1 MKIAFDGKRALRNFT
16 GLGNYSRLV
25 IESLAQQYP
34 EDKLTIFAPEYS
46 MERFA
51 GNSRLQGILN
61 LQNAEIRPIVPTDL
75 RFVFKGLPSSL
86 RKSLWRTFCIPDA
99 LKGIG
104 ADLYHGLSNE
114 LPLNMDKA
122 GLPSVL
128 TMHDVIYRTMP
139 HCYSPIDRALYNY
152 KYGHSCRVASRI
164 IAISEC
170 TKKDVIRF
178 YGIPEGK
185 IDVVYQG
192 IDANFRRAVTPSE
205 IEEVRARYSLP
216 ERYIIQVGSIEE
228 RKNALLSVRALQGLP
243 TDVRLLLVG
252 RHTPY
257 VNQLKKEAE
266 KLRLTERVR
275 FLHSVPFPDLPP
287 LLHGASAA
295 LYPSR
300 YEGFGLP
307 VLEAL
312 ACGAPVIAAT
322 GSCLEEAGGEAA
334 FYVHPDDDASAAKI
348 LQAIIS
354 GSTDIAGRRAEG
366 LRHTEKFTND
376 TVASNTRKV
385 YEKAIREFRESH
397 ATTK

>member
-25 IESLAQQYP
+25 IESLARQFP
-34 EDKLTIFAPEYS
+34 EDKLTIFAPEFS
-46 MERFA
+46 LERFA
-51 GNSRLQGILN
+51 GNSRLQSLFN
-61 LQNAEIRPIVPTDL
+61 LQNAEIRPIVSSDL
-75 RFVFKGLPSSL
+75 NLVYKGFPSSL
-86 RKSLWRTFCIPDA
+86 RKSLWRTFYIPKA
-99 LKGIG
+99 LRGIG

-122 GLPSVL
+122 GMPSVL

-139 HCYSPIDRALYNY
+139 HCYSPIDRVLYDY
-152 KYGHSCRVASRI
+152 KYGHSCRVATRI

-170 TKKDVIRF
+170 TKKDVMRF
-178 YGIPEGK
+178 YGIPEEK

-205 IEEVRARYSLP
+205 IAEVRARYSLP
-216 ERYIIQVGSIEE
+216 ERYVIQVGSIEE

-257 VNQLKKEAE
+257 VNQLKREAE
-266 KLRLTERVR
+266 KLRLTERVQ

-287 LLHGASAA
+287 LLHAASAA
-295 LYPSR
+295 LYTSR

-334 FYVHPDDDASAAKI
+334 FYVHPDDAESASQI
-348 LQAIIS
+348 LQAILS
-354 GSTDIAGRRAEG
+354 GSIDTAARRAEG
-366 LRHTEKFTND
+366 LRHAEKFTND

-385 YEKAIREFRESH
+385 YEKAIREIQESQCT
-397 ATTK
+397 AK